1 MKIAFSTAF
10 LTALFAGASASSAA
24 VRRDIFNPPILSPST
39 GTTWTVNTTQTVSWD
54 TSNPPDLI
62 TGRNFSSIRL
72 TKGGRQLPVVLADK
86 FDILLGKINV
96 KVPWVT
102 EGDDYTI
109 ILFGDS
115 GNWSKRFSI
124 KGGPA
129 N

>member
-1 MKIAFSTAF
+1 MKVAFSTAF
-10 LTALFAGASASSAA
+10 LTALFAGASASA
-24 VRRDIFNPPILSPST
+24 VVTRDIFNPPILSPTT

-72 TKGGRQLPVVLADK
+72 TKGGRQLPVVLADQ
-86 FDILLGKINV
+86 FDILLGKIDV

-115 GNWSKRFSI
+115 GNWSNDFSI

-129 N
+129 A

>member
-10 LTALFAGASASSAA
+10 LTALFAGASASAA

-39 GTTWTVNTTQTVSWD
+39 GTTWRVNTTQTVSWD

-72 TKGGRQLPVVLADK
+72 TKGDRQLPVVLADK
-86 FDILLGKINV
+86 FDILLGKIKV
-96 KVPWVT
+96 VVPWVT

-115 GNWSKRFSI
+115 GNWSKKFSI